1 MLSEISLK
9 SCIQSVLKSR
19 PVFLEEV
26 LLLASCIW
34 NIRVTVLHLFT
45 SFALRLS
52 LWGSWPQVKIGFV
65 LGLEAECCAAWWKGG
80 GKRHGF
86 CTTVVPSARISQ
98 VLPSP
103 AFLPLWIHG
112 RDVQTSW

>member
-19 PVFLEEV
+19 AVFLEEV

-34 NIRVTVLHLFT
+34 NIWVTIVQFFT
-45 SFALRLS
+45 SFAPRLS
-52 LWGSWPQVKIGFV
+52 LWGSQPQVKIGFV
-65 LGLEAECCAAWWKGG
+65 LGLEAECCAVWWKGG
-80 GKRHGF
+80 GKGHGF
-86 CTTVVPSARISQ
+86 CTTVVPSACISQ

-103 AFLPLWIHG
+103 ACLPLWIQG
-112 RDVQTSW
+112 RDETSW